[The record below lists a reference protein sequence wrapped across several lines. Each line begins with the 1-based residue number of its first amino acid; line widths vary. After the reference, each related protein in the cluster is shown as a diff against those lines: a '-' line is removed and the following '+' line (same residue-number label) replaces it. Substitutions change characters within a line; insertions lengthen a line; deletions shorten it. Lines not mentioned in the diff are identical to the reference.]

1 MSNSILEQLYF
12 GEIRPEEVIVPKN
25 PEYRALN
32 KKISISKEY
41 FKNILSENDFKLFEE
56 TFDLS
61 GESCSM
67 HSTEAFIYGF
77 KMGALMMGEVLGER
91 E

>member
-1 MSNSILEQLYF
+1 MTSILEQLYF

-25 PEYRALN
+25 PEYRSLN
-32 KKISISKEY
+32 QKISNSKEY
-41 FKNILSENDFKLFEE
+41 FKSILSENDFKLLEE

-61 GESCSM
+61 GKSCAM

-77 KMGALMMGEVLGER
+77 KMGALMMGEVVGR
-91 E
+91 KR

>member
-1 MSNSILEQLYF
+1 MNSILEQLYF
-12 GEIRPEEVIVPKN
+12 GDIRPDEVIVPKN

-77 KMGALMMGEVLGER
+77 KMGALMMSEVLGGKG
-91 E
+91 